1 MPFKLTS
8 TDGAHSFELKEGVML
23 VVGRAPTSDV
33 PVIDPTISRRHA
45 EVEYRDGA
53 ITVRDLG
60 SSNGTFVNGSRVD
73 TSTVA
78 AGDTITFGKVG
89 FKVQHVGSTP
99 TPARASAAAATPS
112 GATIVR
118 QLPVREQSTLAG
130 MPSPLHVPATPS
142 ADGGAVA
149 AALEKSRQRL
159 ATLLEVSKGLG
170 KATDIDSLL
179 DTIAGYAYQIL
190 EVERVAIH
198 LIDETGDLVPKFA
211 RDKRGSDTTRSI
223 PQSIAR
229 MALKDKVAILSD
241 NAGEDTRFGGQSI
254 LMQQIRSAVCV
265 PLVGSEDRP
274 LGILYVDNISAAHRF
289 SDEDFEF
296 CIAFAG
302 IAAVAIENGQFAQ
315 RIQRELVTR
324 SNFERFFTPQLA
336 QQIAQSSESLR
347 LGGDKRPIAV
357 LFTDI
362 RGFTALSETM
372 RPDDM
377 ASLLTEYLTEMV
389 DCVFRHEGTL
399 DKFIGDSVMAQ
410 WGAPLGGP
418 QDADKAMAAALDM
431 MQALDRL
438 NERWREQSRPT
449 LQHGIGLNFGE
460 AFAGNIGSER
470 RLEFTVIGD
479 VVNTAARLCAAA
491 SDEILLSEDFRQR
504 LSQQPR
510 LEACPPMEFKNKSQ
524 PVTVYRVIE
533 APSPPPSF

>member
-1 MPFKLTS
+1 MAFKLIS
-8 TDGAHSFELKEGVML
+8 TDGVNSFDIKEGITL

-33 PVIDPTISRRHA
+33 PIIDPTISRRHA
-45 EVEYRDGA
+45 EVEFRDG
-53 ITVRDLG
+53 IIVVRDLG
-60 SSNGTFVNGSRVD
+60 SSNGTFVNGARID
-73 TSTVA
+73 ETSIS

-89 FKVQHVGSTP
+89 FRIQRVSVSTP
-99 TPARASAAAATPS
+99 SRASGPTNTTGA

-118 QLPVREQSTLAG
+118 QLPVREQALAG
-130 MPSPLHVPATPS
+130 MQSPLYVPVTPS
-142 ADGGAVA
+142 DSSLVA
-149 AALEKSRQRL
+149 MALEKSRQRL
-159 ATLLEVSKGLG
+159 AMLLEVSKGLG
-170 KATDIDSLL
+170 KTTDIDTLL
-179 DTIAGYAYQIL
+179 DKIAGYAYQIL

-198 LIDETGDLVPKFA
+198 LIDENGELVPKFA
-211 RDKRGSDTTRSI
+211 RDKRGSDTTRSV

-229 MALKDKVAILSD
+229 TALKDKVAILSD

-265 PLVGSEDRP
+265 PLVGSEDRA
-274 LGILYVDNISAAHRF
+274 LGILYVDNVSAAHRF

-302 IAAVAIENGQFAQ
+302 IAAVAIENSQFAQ

-418 QDADKAMAAALDM
+418 DDADKAMAAAIDM

-438 NERWREQSRPT
+438 NERWRAQNRPM
-449 LQHGIGLNFGE
+449 LQHGIGLNYGE

-491 SDEILLSEDFRQR
+491 EDEILLTDAFRRR
-504 LSQQPR
+504 LSTQPM
-510 LEACPPMEFKNKSQ
+510 LVECPPMEFKNKIQ
-524 PVTVYRVIE
+524 PVTVYRVVE
-533 APSPPPSF
+533 PQLLPAF

>member
-8 TDGAHSFELKEGVML
+8 TDGAHSFELKEGVTL

-45 EVEYRDGA
+45 EVDYLDGS

-73 TSTVA
+73 ASPVT
-78 AGDTITFGKVG
+78 AGDMITFGKVG
-89 FKVQHVGSTP
+89 FKVQHVGP
-99 TPARASAAAATPS
+99 IATPPRGS
-112 GATIVR
+112 APTITPPNATIVR
-118 QLPVREQSTLAG
+118 QLPVRDPRTLSS
-130 MPSPLHVPATPS
+130 MPSPLSVPVTPS
-142 ADGGAVA
+142 TDGGVVA
-149 AALEKSRQRL
+149 LALEKSRQRL

-170 KATDIDSLL
+170 KATDIDTLL
-179 DTIAGYAYQIL
+179 DRIAGYAYQIL

-198 LIDETGDLVPKFA
+198 LLDDSGELFPKFA
-211 RDKRGSDTTRSI
+211 RDKRGGDTTRSV

-229 MALKDKVAILSD
+229 TALKDKVAILSD

-265 PLVGSEDRP
+265 PLIGSEDKA
-274 LGILYVDNISAAHRF
+274 LGILYVDNVTATHRF

-336 QQIAQSSESLR
+336 KRIAETSGSLR

-389 DCVFRHEGTL
+389 DCVFRYEG
-399 DKFIGDSVMAQ
+399 
-410 WGAPLGGP
+410 
-418 QDADKAMAAALDM
+418 
-431 MQALDRL
+431 
-438 NERWREQSRPT
+438 
-449 LQHGIGLNFGE
+449 
-460 AFAGNIGSER
+460 
-470 RLEFTVIGD
+470 
-479 VVNTAARLCAAA
+479 
-491 SDEILLSEDFRQR
+491 
-504 LSQQPR
+504 
-510 LEACPPMEFKNKSQ
+510 
-524 PVTVYRVIE
+524 
-533 APSPPPSF
+533 